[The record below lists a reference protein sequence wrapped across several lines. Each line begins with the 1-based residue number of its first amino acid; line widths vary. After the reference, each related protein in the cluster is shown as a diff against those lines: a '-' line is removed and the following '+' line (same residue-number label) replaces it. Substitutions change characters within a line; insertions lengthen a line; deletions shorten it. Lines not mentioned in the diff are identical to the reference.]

1 MAEQKFNPF
10 RSMKQKALMR
20 RTGDLI
26 LLSILKTINERDG
39 GDKPARYT
47 HIMFGSKTNPFVCT
61 RYLEFCKEH
70 GLIEVNNRTYHLT
83 AKGRAL
89 MNMLQER
96 EDLKEEIRRMEKQI
110 LERLFSTNS
119 S

>member
-10 RSMKQKALMR
+10 RSMKQKTLVR

-39 GDKPARYT
+39 GDKPVRYT
-47 HIMFGSKTNPFVCT
+47 HIMFSSKTNPFVCT

-83 AKGRAL
+83 AKGSAL

-96 EDLKEEIRRMEKQI
+96 ENLKEEIRQMEKQI
-110 LERLFSTNS
+110 LEGIYS
-119 S
+119 

>member
-10 RSMKQKALMR
+10 RSMKQKTLVR

-39 GDKPARYT
+39 GDKPVRYT

-96 EDLKEEIRRMEKQI
+96 ENLKEEIRQMEKQI
-110 LERLFSTNS
+110 LEGIYS
-119 S
+119 

>member
-10 RSMKQKALMR
+10 RSMKQKTLVR

-26 LLSILKTINERDG
+26 LLSILETISERDG

-47 HIMFGSKTNPFVCT
+47 HIMFASKTNPFVCT

-70 GLIEVNNRTYHLT
+70 GLIEVKNKTYHLT
-83 AKGRAL
+83 TKGRAL
-89 MNMLQER
+89 MNMLRER
-96 EDLKEEIRRMEKQI
+96 ENLKEEIRQMEKQI
-110 LERLFSTNS
+110 LEGLFSKNS